1 MRRVR
6 EAALLT
12 GLLFTAASAGAI
24 EGDPTQGGAIATSV
38 CATCHGADG
47 NSLVGV
53 NPNLA
58 GQHAEY
64 LYKQLRDYKSGERKN
79 PIMSGMAAALSDQDM
94 RNVAAYFAAQTP
106 RAAIA
111 RDVGLVVAG
120 QRLYRGGNAD
130 SGVPACAGCHSP
142 DGAGV
147 PVQYP
152 RLKGQHHDYTL
163 AQLKAFGTGE
173 RANDSAGMMRA
184 IAARMTERE
193 MQAVAE
199 YVAGL
204 K

>member
-12 GLLFTAASAGAI
+12 GLLFTAAGAGAI
-24 EGDPTQGGAIATSV
+24 EGDPTRGQPIATSV
-38 CATCHGADG
+38 CAACHGLDG
-47 NSLVGV
+47 NSPVPL

-58 GQHAEY
+58 GQHPEY

-79 PIMSGMAAALSDQDM
+79 PIMSGMAAPLSDEDM
-94 RNVAAYFAAQTP
+94 RNVAAYFAAQKP
-106 RAAIA
+106 RPGVA
-111 RDVGLVVAG
+111 RDAALVTAG
-120 QRLYRGGNAD
+120 QKLYRGGNAD

-152 RLKGQHHDYTL
+152 RLKAQHHDYTL